1 MIRISRAEKSETK
14 WLKEKE
20 QQTDYLAVIRND
32 IKTKEFKNI
41 YVLYGKEVFLINN
54 YKQALI
60 KNILGVDDLTEA

>member
-1 MIRISRAEKSETK
+1 MAEKK
-14 WLKEKE
+14 KE

-60 KNILGVDDLTEA
+60 KTF